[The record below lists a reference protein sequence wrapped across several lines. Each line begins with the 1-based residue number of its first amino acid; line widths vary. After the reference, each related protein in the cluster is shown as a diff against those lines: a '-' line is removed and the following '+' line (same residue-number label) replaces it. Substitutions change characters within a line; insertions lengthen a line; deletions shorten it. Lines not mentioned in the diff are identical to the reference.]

1 MEDFMIHIYL
11 IVDNFL
17 KTVGRIRKGGFQP
30 KLTDSEVITMEI
42 VGEYLGLGKD
52 KRIYDYF
59 KSQWLEWFPK
69 LGDRTTFTRQCAN
82 LWQVKE

>member
-1 MEDFMIHIYL
+1 L

-17 KTVGRIRKGGFQP
+17 KTAGRIRKGDFEL

-59 KSQWLEWFPK
+59 KRQWLARFPK

-82 LWQVKE
+82 LCQVKASFS